1 MPGGAIPK
9 HHPGGEMKTSMKI
22 LGLVM
27 VIIFVA
33 SSGYADEPKKSSG
46 FLDGFY
52 DKLEPGPK
60 DGAKER
66 WLKPG
71 VDFTKYNRI
80 MLDSVV
86 FFLSD
91 ESYKGIDPQDMK
103 ELADS
108 FNKEMIGALKDKSR
122 LVSEPAPDVARVR
135 FALTGL
141 KQSRPGVSA
150 VTSVVPVGIA
160 VSLVKKGA
168 GGSWSGSG
176 ATSGEVMVLDS
187 MTNEVIAVAVDERT
201 AGFTERFSKWG
212 SAEDAFKFWAQKLN
226 QFIDDMNVIKN
237 NPPPK

>member
-1 MPGGAIPK
+1 
-9 HHPGGEMKTSMKI
+9 MKKTMKI
-22 LGLVM
+22 VGLILI
-27 VIIFVA
+27 IIFAV
-33 SSGYADEPKKSSG
+33 SSGYAEEPKKYSG

-52 DKLEPGPK
+52 DKLQLGPK

-108 FNKEMIGALKDKSR
+108 FNKEMVGAFKDKSR

-141 KQSRPGVSA
+141 KQSKPGVSA
-150 VTSVVPVGIA
+150 VTSILPIGLA

-176 ATSGEVMVLDS
+176 ATSAEVMVLDS

-212 SAEDAFKFWAQKLN
+212 SAEDAFKFWGQRLN
-226 QFIDDMNVIKN
+226 QFIDDMTTIKN